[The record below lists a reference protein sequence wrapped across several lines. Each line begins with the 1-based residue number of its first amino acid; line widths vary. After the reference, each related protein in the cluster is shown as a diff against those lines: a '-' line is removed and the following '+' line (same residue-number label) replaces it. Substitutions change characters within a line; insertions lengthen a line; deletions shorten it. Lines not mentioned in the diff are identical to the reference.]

1 MRCGV
6 LHRWL
11 VVPLAAAALLYGGV
25 SALASEPDW
34 TVPESAVPAPAPPP
48 PELEAPVPLAPGAPT
63 VPPGAAPIPPQPA
76 AAPQVPVL
84 KPAAAPD
91 AVPHIALLLPLESK
105 PFLRHAEAVRAGFLA
120 AAKVQGGAPPVRTYA
135 VGDDPEQAVS
145 AYIRAVNAGAR
156 VVVGPLTRSG
166 VTAVMNSAAVV
177 VPTLA
182 LNVPD
187 GAVAASEVFMLSLQL
202 EAEARQV
209 AQLAWQDGTR
219 KVITVYDEAPLY
231 RRMHQ
236 AFVDEF
242 ARLGGVHA
250 GAHVF
255 TTVPEELTRI
265 KKAADTAGVDAGF
278 LALDFSRARL
288 ARPYL
293 GALPTYATSQV
304 NPGDT
309 GLLAG
314 FDLAGVRF
322 LDMPWLLQPEHP
334 AVMAYPRPAGASAV
348 ELDRFYALGIDAF
361 RVALGM
367 LSGRADGTLDGVTGR
382 LTLGPDR
389 QFYRG
394 LTAAQFT
401 DGKLTVRPNES
412 PR

>member
-1 MRCGV
+1 
-6 LHRWL
+6 
-11 VVPLAAAALLYGGV
+11 
-25 SALASEPDW
+25 LASELDW
-34 TVPESAVPAPAPPP
+34 VEPESAVPAPAPPP
-48 PELEAPVPLAPGAPT
+48 PALEAPVPIAPGAPT
-63 VPPGAAPIPPQPA
+63 VPPDAPPVPPQPA
-76 AAPQVPVL
+76 AAPKAPEL

-91 AVPHIALLLPLESK
+91 ATPHIALLLPLESK
-105 PFLRHAEAVRAGFLA
+105 AFVRHAEAVRAGFVA
-120 AAKVQGGAPPVRTYA
+120 AAKVQGRAHPVQTYA

-187 GAVAASEVFMLSLQL
+187 GAVGSSEVYTLSLQL

-219 KVITVYDEAPLY
+219 KIITVYDEAPLY

-236 AFVDEF
+236 AFVEEF
-242 ARLGGVHA
+242 TRLGGAHA
-250 GAHVF
+250 GAHAF
-255 TTVPEELTRI
+255 TTVPEGLARI
-265 KKAADTAGVDAGF
+265 KRAADSSGVDAGF
-278 LALDFSRARL
+278 LALDLSRARL

-293 GALPTYATSQV
+293 GALRIYATSQV

-322 LDMPWLLQPEHP
+322 LDMPWLLQPDHP
-334 AVMAYPRPAGASAV
+334 AVMAYPRPAGPGGV

-361 RVALGM
+361 RVAVSL
-367 LSGRADGTLDGVTGR
+367 LSGKPEGTLDGVTGR
-382 LTLGPDR
+382 ITLGPDR
-389 QFYRG
+389 QFHRG

-401 DGKLTVRPNES
+401 DGKLTVRANEP